1 MIDDPTTR
9 GGFLFKA
16 TQYLELRK
24 VEPSEGLLALGP
36 TNGGR
41 EAEVSGGNLK
51 SDQWRGLNI
60 GIM

>member
-1 MIDDPTTR
+1 MSS
-9 GGFLFKA
+9 FLFKA

-24 VEPSEGLLALGP
+24 VEPSEGLLAFGP
-36 TNGGR
+36 TDGRR